1 MSAAPMDRFET
12 QRLVA
17 ARLGEADEE
26 WSRAFFREPEQIAS
40 IRMEFTDEQIHDRL
54 MDDIEHWDR
63 YGFGVYALRDGAT
76 GEPIGR
82 LGLRHINIA
91 GTDEV
96 ELLYGIT
103 APRWGEGLA
112 TEAAAVAVELGF
124 AHGLASI
131 VAFTLPT
138 NRASR
143 RVMKKTGFK
152 YERDI
157 EYQELLHVLYR
168 RQAPAATQ
176 TTRR

>member
-1 MSAAPMDRFET
+1 MSGAPMDRFET
-12 QRLVA
+12 ERLLA
-17 ARLGEADEE
+17 TRLEDADEQ
-26 WSRAFFREPEQIAS
+26 WSRTFFREPEQIAS
-40 IRMEFTDEQIHDRL
+40 LRIELTDEEIHDRL
-54 MDDIEHWDR
+54 MNDIEHWDR
-63 YGFGVYALRDGAT
+63 HGFGVWALRDRAT

-82 LGLRHINIA
+82 LGVRHIDID

-124 AHGLASI
+124 EHGLASI

-138 NRASR
+138 NGASR
-143 RVMKKTGFK
+143 RVMEKTGFT

-157 EYQELLHVLYR
+157 EYQKLMHLLHR
-168 RQAPAATQ
+168 RRADAGTQ